1 MVKQNKINLLPK
13 INIRLLCGCGGGGGG
28 RGVGGGGECEK
39 GKIVSS
45 NETQI

>member
-13 INIRLLCGCGGGGGG
+13 INIRLLCVGWGGGDGG
-28 RGVGGGGECEK
+28 CEK

>member
-13 INIRLLCGCGGGGGG
+13 INIRLLCVGWGGGGGE
-28 RGVGGGGECEK
+28 GGCEK